1 MRGDAATH
9 FRIPILMKKTF
20 LLILCVATLAVAGR
34 IPHPLS
40 IGAATRSAALNDT
53 LKILAVMVQFQT
65 DEDVRTSGN
74 GHFDL
79 GAATEPIID
88 APPHDSAYFADHF
101 VFAKNYFRK
110 ASNGKQQI
118 DATVLGTVVTLPKQM
133 REYAPVNGYL
143 PLAQMIEETWKKADS
158 LNPGFPFSAYDLF
171 IVFHAGVGKDVDL
184 RGALGYDPTPYDLPS
199 LYFSEEGLKN
209 VLGASYAGIP
219 IQGASYFIKNSVV
232 LPETEVRKI
241 PSIGDDITLK
251 LSINGLLVANIA
263 SHLGLPDLFDTK
275 TGRTAIGRFGL
286 MDGQS
291 IFTYSGIAPPEP
303 SAWEKMQMGW
313 TTPIDLYGTSV
324 VSVPAAGLYETGS
337 DTVYRI
343 PISAKEYYLV
353 ENRQRDAKQNGQT
366 VTMKWNGQI
375 VTKTFTQDEEYFS
388 NGSIDSVYGV
398 VLDVDELD
406 WGIPGLINPNNNY
419 PGGIVIWHVD
429 ETIIEKNRAMNTINA
444 DPLKRGIDVEE
455 ADGSQDIGQSYDLL
469 SPGSGSEDGS
479 PLDYW
484 FSGNIAPVYKNQFTE
499 KTTPNSLTNAFA
511 RSHITLKDFSLSSP
525 RMTFEAVVGSAEI
538 TLERVIRGIH
548 VKKNNDDAP
557 FSADLNKDGISEIIY
572 TSGDSIYVLKN
583 DFTPF
588 LNNTTGLFYPQGGKF
603 HPAVFSDSP
612 TLSLA
617 VAHDSTIVLISAL
630 DGNNDGIADVA
641 RAMDVGDRI
650 TTPITAFIVF
660 PAGQFIAGT
669 QSGAVVQADV
679 LVDNTKIFSSPIV
692 SINSGAIATVDSI
705 SISGV
710 KRALPAPF
718 RSAAALN
725 NLFVVQTATSVTLY
739 DSATGSVVREIRLPA
754 EATASMTVADINGD
768 NSADII
774 LGAGN
779 TLYAYNINGSV
790 LENFPFTIPSGD
802 AVAGSVVTADGII
815 FFGTTNGLLYAVSRA
830 GNVVDGFPL
839 QSGPMASAPFVSA
852 QYLLTAS
859 VDSSV
864 SIRSH
869 SSIIT
874 AGNPVW
880 NTYLGSLSHSARV
893 TTAGNATPRS
903 ADLLPKKFAY
913 NWPNPVYGGVTNI
926 RYFLGR
932 EASVKITI
940 INMAGELV
948 DEIKGTGYAG
958 LDNEVAWDVSK
969 IQSGIY
975 YAHVTA
981 TGSAGEQ
988 SQIIK
993 IAVVK

>member
-1 MRGDAATH
+1 
-9 FRIPILMKKTF
+9 MKKTF
-20 LLILCVATLAVAGR
+20 LLILTVATLAVAGR

-40 IGAATRSAALNDT
+40 VGVATRSAALNDT
-53 LKILAVMVQFQT
+53 LKILAVMVQFQM

-74 GHFDL
+74 GQFDL

-101 VFAKNYFRK
+101 IFAGNYFRK

-118 DATVLGTVVTLPKQM
+118 DATVLGTVITLPKQM
-133 REYAPVNGYL
+133 KDYAPVSGYL

-184 RGALGYDPTPYDLPS
+184 RGALGYDPTPFDIPS
-199 LYFSEEGLKN
+199 LYFSEDGLKN
-209 VLGASYAGIP
+209 VFGASYPGISV
-219 IQGASYFIKNSVV
+219 QGSSYFIKNSVV

-375 VTKTFTQDEEYFS
+375 VTKTFMQDEEYFF
-388 NGSIDSVYGV
+388 NGNIDSVYGV

-419 PGGIVIWHVD
+419 RGGIVIWHVD
-429 ETIIEKNRAMNTINA
+429 ETIIEKHRAANSINA

-499 KTTPNSLTNAFA
+499 KTTPNSLSNAFA

-538 TLERVIRGIH
+538 QLERVIKGIH

-557 FSADLNKDGISEIIY
+557 FAADLNKDGKEEIIY
-572 TSGDSIYVLKN
+572 TSGDSIYVLK
-583 DFTPF
+583 DDLTPF
-588 LNNTTGLFYPQGGKF
+588 LNNSTGLFYPQGGTF
-603 HPAVFSDSP
+603 LPALLLA
-612 TLSLA
+612 TQNALA
-617 VAHDSTIVLISAL
+617 VAHDSTIFLISAL
-630 DGNNDGIADVA
+630 DGNNDGIADLF
-641 RAMDVGDRI
+641 RAVDVGDRI
-650 TTPITAFIVF
+650 TTPVTTMSVL
-660 PAGQFIAGT
+660 PAGQFIVGT
-669 QSGAVVQADV
+669 QSGAVVLADTV
-679 LVDNTKIFSSPIV
+679 ANVTKVFSSPIV
-692 SINSGAIATVDSI
+692 SVHSGSIATADSI
-705 SISGV
+705 SILGV
-710 KRALPAPF
+710 KRALSSPF
-718 RSAAALN
+718 RSAAAVNSL
-725 NLFVVQTATSVTLY
+725 VAVQTAASVTLY
-739 DSATGSVVREIRLPA
+739 DSAAGTVVREIKLPA
-754 EATASMTVADINGD
+754 DATASMTIADINGD
-768 NSADII
+768 NSPDIV
-774 LGAGN
+774 LGAGKS
-779 TLYAYNINGSV
+779 LYAYNINGSV
-790 LENFPFTIPSGD
+790 LENFPFTVPVGD
-802 AVAGSVVTADGII
+802 TITGSVMTADGSI
-815 FFGTTNGLLYAVSRA
+815 FFGTANGLLYAVSRT
-830 GNVVDGFPL
+830 GDVVDGFPL
-839 QSGPMASAPFVSA
+839 QSGPMASAPFVDA
-852 QYLLTAS
+852 HYLLTAS

-864 SIRSH
+864 SIRTH

-874 AGNPVW
+874 AGNPAW
-880 NTYLGSLSHSARV
+880 NTYLGSLSHSARF
-893 TTAGNATPRS
+893 TSTGSTALKST
-903 ADLLPKKFAY
+903 DLLPKKFAY
-913 NWPNPVYGGVTNI
+913 NWPNPVYNGVTNI

-932 EASVKITI
+932 EATVKITI

-948 DEIKGTGYAG
+948 DEIKGTGHAG
-958 LDNEVAWDVSK
+958 LDNEVQWDVSK

>member
-1 MRGDAATH
+1 
-9 FRIPILMKKTF
+9 MKKTF
-20 LLILCVATLAVAGR
+20 LLILIGVTLAVAGR

-40 IGAATRSAALNDT
+40 VGTATRSAALNDT
-53 LKILAVMVQFQT
+53 LKILAVMVQFRT
-65 DEDVRTSGN
+65 DEDIRTSGD
-74 GHFDL
+74 GQFDL
-79 GAATEPIID
+79 GAAPEPIID

-101 VFAKNYFRK
+101 IFAKNYFRK

-118 DATVLGTVVTLPKQM
+118 DATVLGSVVTLPKRM
-133 REYAPVNGYL
+133 SEYAPIDGYL

-158 LNPGFPFSAYDLF
+158 LNPGFPFASYDLF
-171 IVFHAGVGKDVDL
+171 VVFHAGVGKDVDL
-184 RGALGYDPTPYDLPS
+184 RGALGYDPTPFDLPS
-199 LYFSEEGLKN
+199 LYFSEDGLKN
-209 VLGASYAGIP
+209 VFGASYTGIP
-219 IQGASYFIKNSVV
+219 VQGSSYFIKNSIV
-232 LPETEVRKI
+232 LPETEVRQI

-251 LSINGLLVANIA
+251 LSINGLLAASIA

-303 SAWEKMQMGW
+303 SAWEKIQMGW
-313 TTPIDLYGTSV
+313 TVPIDLYGTSI
-324 VSVPAAGLYETGS
+324 VSVPASSLYETGS

-366 VTMKWNGQI
+366 ITMKWNGQI
-375 VTKTFTQDEEYFS
+375 ITKTFNQDEEYFS

-419 PGGIVIWHVD
+419 RGGIVIWHVD
-429 ETIIEKNRAMNTINA
+429 ETIIEKNRATNTINA

-484 FSGNIAPVYKNQFTE
+484 FNGNIAPVYKNQFSE

-511 RSHITLKDFSLSSP
+511 RSHITMKDFSLSSP
-525 RMTFEAVVGSAEI
+525 RMSFEAAVGSAEI
-538 TLERVIRGIH
+538 KLERVIRGIH

-557 FSADLNKDGISEIIY
+557 FSADLNNDGIAEIIY

-588 LNNTTGLFYPQGGKF
+588 LNNATGLFYPQGGTF

-612 TLSLA
+612 TQSLA
-617 VAHDSTIVLISAL
+617 VAHDSTIFLISAL

-641 RAMDVGDRI
+641 RTVDVGDRI

-660 PAGQFIAGT
+660 PAGQFVAGT
-669 QSGAVVQADV
+669 QSGAVVRADI
-679 LVDNTKIFSSPIV
+679 LANNTKIFSSPIV
-692 SINSGAIATVDSI
+692 SVHSGAIATVDSI

-718 RSAAALN
+718 RTAAALDN
-725 NLFVVQTATSVTLY
+725 MIVVQTTKYITVY
-739 DSATGSVVREIRLPA
+739 DSATADVVRDIRLPA
-754 EATASMTVADINGD
+754 ESTALMTIADINTD
-768 NSADII
+768 NRPDII
-774 LGAGN
+774 LGVGASV
-779 TLYAYNINGSV
+779 YAYNINGAV
-790 LENFPFTIPSGD
+790 LENFPFNVPAGD
-802 AVAGSVVTADGII
+802 AVAGGVMSAEGII
-815 FFGTTNGLLYAVSRA
+815 FFGTSNGLLYAVSRE
-830 GNVVDGFPL
+830 GRVVDGFPL
-839 QSGPMASAPFVSA
+839 QSGPMASAPFISEK
-852 QYLLTAS
+852 YLLSAS
-859 VDSSV
+859 VDSSL
-864 SIRSH
+864 SIRTH
-869 SSIIT
+869 TSIIT
-874 AGNPVW
+874 AGNSVW

-893 TTAGNATPRS
+893 TTTGNATVKS
-903 ADLLPKKFAY
+903 AEMLPKKFAY

-932 EASVKITI
+932 EATVTITI

-958 LDNEVAWDVSK
+958 LDNEVQWDVSK

-981 TGSAGEQ
+981 SGSAGEQ